1 MLKKVKAHPCDK
13 SLLSSSK
20 GKKKGVGEGFVKASP
35 DSFTSFSF
43 FFFLGVKFESNEVGS
58 SGS

>member
-20 GKKKGVGEGFVKASP
+20 GKKKGVGKGLSKLHLIPSP
-35 DSFTSFSF
+35 LFL
-43 FFFLGVKFESNEVGS
+43 FFLGVKFESNEVGS